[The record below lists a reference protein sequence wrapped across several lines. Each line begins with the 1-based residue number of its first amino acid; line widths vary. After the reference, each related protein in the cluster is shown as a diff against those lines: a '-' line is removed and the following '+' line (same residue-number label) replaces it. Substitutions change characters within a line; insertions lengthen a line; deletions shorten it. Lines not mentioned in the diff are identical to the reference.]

1 MVPYYL
7 LFGIP
12 ICIHFFT
19 RITKTNKRN
28 LVVGSFFAF
37 FIVILA
43 LRSEDCGVDLSR
55 YLPYFEHARD
65 LSWSEAFHQEIEPGY
80 WILQKAVGVFSLNF
94 NVFLTVVTLI
104 SLVPVWVLYA
114 REKENALLL
123 VILFT
128 AVAPFSMYFSGL
140 RQIAAMGFGI
150 IAWFFV
156 KKKRFICFV
165 LTVLLAMT
173 FHQSAFVLLLLL
185 PAYYF
190 RITKRRVVPIAL
202 AMVALYI
209 FKKQVFGVLIAVIGQ
224 FEERYSTFVLTS
236 TKAYGVLFLLILFA
250 VYAFV
255 IPDENKLDKDA
266 LALRNVLILAICIQC
281 FAPIHT
287 LVMRMNYYF
296 LPFVPLTITKVI
308 GARKKGYER
317 LTKISI
323 WLMCIVFTGVFFY
336 KAYTGE
342 DMLQIFPYVPFWRTA
357 S

>member
-1 MVPYYL
+1 MVPYFL

-19 RITKTNKRN
+19 RITKPNKRN

-37 FIVILA
+37 FIIILA
-43 LRSEDCGVDLSR
+43 LRDVTCGADVLG
-55 YLPYFEHARD
+55 YFNHFKHAQD
-65 LSWSEAFHQEIEPGY
+65 LSWSEALHQEVEPGY
-80 WILQKAVGVFSLNF
+80 WLLQKAVGVFSLNF

-140 RQIAAMGFGI
+140 RQIAAMGLGI

-185 PAYYF
+185 PAYYL
-190 RITKRRVVPIAL
+190 RITKKRFIPIAV
-202 AMVALYI
+202 AMVVLFI
-209 FKKQVFGVLIAVIGQ
+209 FNKQVFGALISVAGR
-224 FEERYSTFVLTS
+224 FEERYNTLTS
-236 TKAYGVLFLLILFA
+236 TGAYGTLILLVLFA

-255 IPDENKLDKDA
+255 IPDETKLDKDS
-266 LALRNVLILAICIQC
+266 LALRNVLILSICIQC

-287 LVMRMNYYF
+287 VAMRMNYYF
-296 LPFVPLTITKVI
+296 LPFVPLMITKVI
-308 GARKKGYER
+308 GARKKGYES

-323 WLMCIVFTGVFFY
+323 WIMCIVFTGVFFY

-342 DMLQIFPYVPFWRTA
+342 DIMQIFPYVPFWRTA
-357 S
+357 V